1 MQKIRNTNTENQKKK
16 QSDKN
21 KTKNISK
28 QRSKIDKIRQNIL
41 P

>member
-1 MQKIRNTNTENQKKK
+1 MQKTRNTNTEKQKKK

-21 KTKNISK
+21 RAFNLSK
-28 QRSKIDKIRQNIL
+28 QRLKIDKNRQNIL